1 MKFQVLC
8 TGLCCYTEGW
18 GGKYSDTFAT
28 IKLLKNPRANKVF
41 TSLHWWLWSLLKF
54 FEVHFPF
61 LPLLFFSR
69 DFSSCLFLH
78 RSLWLTV
85 FSGQVLNWWCRTK
98 PSCSLLLLLVP
109 LLQLIHLCFTYCTL
123 WCSSWASRQSHSSCD
138 FDVWA
143 LVQMELTAFLFALFK
158 LSKISIGTQSLW
170 YCYTS

>member
-8 TGLCCYTEGW
+8 SGLCCYTEGW
-18 GGKYSDTFAT
+18 GGKCSDAFAT

-98 PSCSLLLLLVP
+98 PCLCSFFSYSIYVLPIVRSDAPLELLVSLIP
-109 LLQLIHLCFTYCTL
+109 LVTST
-123 WCSSWASRQSHSSCD
+123 S
-138 FDVWA
+138 
-143 LVQMELTAFLFALFK
+143 ELLFK
-158 LSKISIGTQSLW
+158 W
-170 YCYTS
+170 N